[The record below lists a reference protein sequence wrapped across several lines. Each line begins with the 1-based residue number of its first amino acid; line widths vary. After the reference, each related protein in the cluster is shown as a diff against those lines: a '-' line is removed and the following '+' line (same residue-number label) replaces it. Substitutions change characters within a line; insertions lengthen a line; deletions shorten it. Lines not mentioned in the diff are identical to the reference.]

1 MTISKELLENYK
13 LISINICIYNKDIM
27 TTFCRQNN
35 NEWTFKLSE
44 NLDKKINTIIL
55 KFNFEN
61 YITQATVEVL
71 EIGEDYI
78 ITKKI
83 INSED
88 EKLNNFIQKL
98 NEIENNNE
106 KYGRRKE
113 ERIDIGDK
121 NYRLFGL
128 EKINQ
133 QLIVQS
139 EKIITNCVLADVSFH
154 GIKIITPYNQ
164 VIPKLNNFT
173 LFISFNNPIENVY
186 IEVHKVYINLNKI
199 NEHTYASISCQI
211 LEPVNYVW
219 KERIIKLIEKIEK

>member
-1 MTISKELLENYK
+1 MIISKELLENYK

-78 ITKKI
+78 ITKKVI
-83 INSED
+83 DSED
-88 EKLNNFIQKL
+88 EKLNSFIQKL

-128 EKINQ
+128 EKIN
-133 QLIVQS
+133 LFLS
-139 EKIITNCVLADVSFH
+139 II
-154 GIKIITPYNQ
+154 
-164 VIPKLNNFT
+164 
-173 LFISFNNPIENVY
+173 
-186 IEVHKVYINLNKI
+186 
-199 NEHTYASISCQI
+199 
-211 LEPVNYVW
+211 
-219 KERIIKLIEKIEK
+219 R